1 MDQGE
6 AATTK
11 PKEPLT
17 LLAKA
22 NLAGG
27 LTEKRAKNIISP
39 VKEKSSQLRLQKQSY
54 TNLQKRGMKQ

>member
-17 LLAKA
+17 LLASA

-27 LTEKRAKNIISP
+27 LTEECAKNIISP
-39 VKEKSSQLRLQKQSY
+39 VKEKSSQ
-54 TNLQKRGMKQ
+54 

>member
-11 PKEPLT
+11 PKEALT
-17 LLAKA
+17 LLARA

-39 VKEKSSQLRLQKQSY
+39 VKEKSSQ
-54 TNLQKRGMKQ
+54 

>member
-1 MDQGE
+1 MDQVE

-11 PKEPLT
+11 PKEHQT
-17 LLAKA
+17 MLASA

-39 VKEKSSQLRLQKQSY
+39 VKEKSSQ
-54 TNLQKRGMKQ
+54 